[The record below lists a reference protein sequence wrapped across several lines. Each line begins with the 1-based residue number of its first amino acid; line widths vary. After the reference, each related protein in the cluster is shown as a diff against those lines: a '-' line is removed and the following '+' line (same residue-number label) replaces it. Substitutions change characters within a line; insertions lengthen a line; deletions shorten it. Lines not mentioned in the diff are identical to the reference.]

1 MRTQIGNAGRVRC
14 DFKFR
19 CGPFRSRSVEEIA
32 AGIQAALFA
41 VRAGH
46 GEKRP
51 QNARNY
57 FRGSGFFSSRNKLK
71 QSMKQL
77 MHRKL
82 RCSEAVATTCC
93 VVNNFF
99 KKNIFLRKISW
110 LFVISQNVSEMSRGN
125 KYFSVGCPPL
135 KRFILE

>member
-1 MRTQIGNAGRVRC
+1 MRTQIGNAGQVRR

-19 CGPFRSRSVEEIA
+19 CGPLWSRSVAETA
-32 AGIQAALFA
+32 AGIQAALIV

-51 QNARNY
+51 QNAQNY

-71 QSMKQL
+71 QSMKQP
-77 MHRKL
+77 MHHKL
-82 RCSEAVATTCC
+82 RYSETAATTCC

-99 KKNIFLRKISW
+99 EKNIFLRKISC
-110 LFVISQNVSEMSRGN
+110 LFVISQNVS
-125 KYFSVGCPPL
+125 
-135 KRFILE
+135 